1 MGQQTLTP
9 RIKEY
14 LSAPVLEDVLLEAQM
29 LALTFAT
36 GIEDAITFPDFH
48 CFVSNQTGNTVMLA
62 IAASSISPT
71 IVSLPYIATSLSMF
85 VLGGC
90 VIGQLGNF
98 LGCRRRGWLI
108 LSSIV
113 QTILV
118 FAASWL
124 QFMHTGSDHTK
135 AADLGVI
142 ALLAISAS
150 GQVAMARS
158 LRMTEITTANATS
171 AYVDT
176 FIDVNLYKFQNRSRN
191 RRLLFLLSL
200 CGGSFVGAFMY
211 LKLGSPL
218 TLLIAAVGK
227 TLVTI
232 TLFFNREVERLN
244 PALLLQL

>member
-1 MGQQTLTP
+1 MGRPTFTP
-9 RIKEY
+9 RVKEY
-14 LSAPVLEDVLLEAQM
+14 LSAPVLEDVLLEAEM

-36 GIEDAITFPDFH
+36 GIEDAVTFPDFR

-62 IAASSISPT
+62 IAAAGISPT
-71 IVSLPYIATSLSMF
+71 VISLPYIATSLSVF
-85 VLGGC
+85 VLGGWAF
-90 VIGQLGNF
+90 GQLGNF

-113 QTILV
+113 QTVLV

-124 QFMHTGSDHTK
+124 QFKHTKPDYNK

-176 FIDVNLYKFQNRSRN
+176 FIDVNLYKSQNRSRN
-191 RRLLFLLSL
+191 RRFLFLLSL
-200 CGGSFVGAFMY
+200 CGGSFTGAFAY

-218 TLLIAAVGK
+218 TLLIGAFGK

-232 TLFFNREVERLN
+232 TFFLNREIESLEHS
-244 PALLLQL
+244 L

>member
-1 MGQQTLTP
+1 MGLPTFKS
-9 RIKEY
+9 RVKEY
-14 LSAPVLEDVLLEAQM
+14 LSAPILEDVLLEAEM

-36 GIEDAITFPDFH
+36 GMEDAVTYTDFH

-62 IAASSISPT
+62 IASAAISPT
-71 IVSLPYIATSLSMF
+71 VISLPYVAISLSMF
-85 VLGGC
+85 VLGGY
-90 VIGQLGNF
+90 VFGQLGNF

-113 QTILV
+113 QTMLV

-124 QFMHTGSDHTK
+124 QFRFTGPNRTE
-135 AADLGVI
+135 ATDLGVL

-191 RRLLFLLSL
+191 RRFLFLLSL
-200 CGGSFVGAFMY
+200 CGGSFTGAFAY
-211 LKLGSPL
+211 LKLGSPA
-218 TLLIAAVGK
+218 TLFITAVGK
-227 TLVTI
+227 GLVTI
-232 TLFFNREVERLN
+232 TLFFNREIQSFEYSL
-244 PALLLQL
+244 